1 MELDDPNMEAADKAA
16 RRLLAQEPK
25 TIEAIRGGGNN
36 RLFRVETAT
45 GTVAL
50 KSYKPADSDDWDRLA
65 HEWTALVF
73 LSRHLPGSIPTPI
86 AHDPTSGW
94 AAIEWVDGARIGK
107 RSASDI
113 AAALEFAGALRT
125 LRDAARGESF
135 TEAREAC
142 LCLGDL
148 LSQIDW
154 RLKRLEP
161 VAAANAE
168 LGDFLDEVRVEYAFR
183 RQDALLALD
192 AAARLPRAF
201 QVLSPS
207 DFGFHNALRRP
218 SGRLVFL
225 DFEYF
230 GWDDPAKL
238 ACDVHWHPGMSLSAA
253 EQDVFATGFEL
264 QAKDDPGCQQ
274 RITAY
279 RPLIGLRW
287 CLILLNEF
295 LALGLA
301 RRRYAG
307 QTEEASAAQ
316 ARQLAKAR
324 VLYSSI
330 AHRI

>member
-1 MELDDPNMEAADKAA
+1 MESDDLESAEKAA

-25 TIEAIRGGGNN
+25 TVETIRGGGNN
-36 RLFRVETAT
+36 RLFKVGTAT
-45 GTVAL
+45 ETVAL
-50 KSYKPADSDDWDRLA
+50 KSYKPTGSDDWDRLA

-94 AAIEWVDGARIGK
+94 AAIEWVDGDRIGE
-107 RSASDI
+107 RNEADI
-113 AAALEFAGALRT
+113 AAALEFAGALRM
-125 LRDAARGESF
+125 LRDAARDERF

-142 LCLGDL
+142 LCLADL

-161 VAAANAE
+161 VAAADAE
-168 LGDFLDEVRVEYAFR
+168 LSDFLDEVRAEFTFR
-183 RQDALLALD
+183 RQDALQALD
-192 AAARLPRAF
+192 AAARLPRTF

-207 DFGFHNALRRP
+207 DFGFHNAIRRP
-218 SGRLVFL
+218 SGKLVFL

-238 ACDVHWHPGMSLSAA
+238 ACDVHWHPGMALDTV
-253 EQDVFATGFEL
+253 EQDLFAAGFEL
-264 QAKDDPGCQQ
+264 QAQDDPGYQQ

-295 LALGLA
+295 LASGLA
-301 RRRYAG
+301 RRRHAG

-324 VLYSSI
+324 VLYSGI
-330 AHRI
+330 THRI

>member
-1 MELDDPNMEAADKAA
+1 MEAADRAV
-16 RRLLAQEPK
+16 RRLLAQAPK
-25 TIEAIRGGGNN
+25 TIEAVRGGGNN
-36 RLFRVETAT
+36 RLFKVETAT

-73 LSRHLPGSIPTPI
+73 MARHIPGSIPRPI
-86 AHDPTSGW
+86 AHEPASGW
-94 AAIEWVDGARIGK
+94 AAIEWVEGARIGE
-107 RSASDI
+107 RSEADI
-113 AAALEFAGALRT
+113 AAALRFAGALRM
-125 LRDAARGESF
+125 LGDAATEEHF

-142 LCLGDL
+142 LCLADL

-154 RLKRLEP
+154 RFKRLEP
-161 VAAANAE
+161 VAAANAD
-168 LGDFLDEVRVEYAFR
+168 LSDFLEEVQAEYVFFR
-183 RQDALLALD
+183 QAALQALD
-192 AAARLPRAF
+192 ATERLSHTYR
-201 QVLSPS
+201 VLSPS

-218 SGRLVFL
+218 SGKLVFL

-238 ACDVHWHPGMSLSAA
+238 ACDVHWHPGMALSPA
-253 EQDVFATGFEL
+253 EQELFATGFEL
-264 QAKDDPGCQQ
+264 QAKDDPGYQQ
-274 RITAY
+274 RIAAY

-307 QTEEASAAQ
+307 QIEEASIAQ

-324 VLYSSI
+324 LLYSSI

>member
-1 MELDDPNMEAADKAA
+1 MESDDVDMESAEKAA

-25 TIEAIRGGGNN
+25 TVEAIRGGGNN
-36 RLFRVETAT
+36 RLFKVVTAT
-45 GTVAL
+45 GAVAL

-73 LSRHLPGSIPTPI
+73 LARHLPGSIPTPI

-94 AAIEWVDGARIGK
+94 AAFEWVDGVRIGE
-107 RSASDI
+107 RSKADI
-113 AAALEFAGALRT
+113 ATALEFAGALRM
-125 LRDAARGESF
+125 LGGAATEERF

-142 LCLGDL
+142 LCLTDL

-168 LGDFLDEVRVEYAFR
+168 LGDFLDEVRAELASR
-183 RQDALLALD
+183 RQDALRTLD
-192 AAARLPRAF
+192 PAARLPRTL

-218 SGRLVFL
+218 SGKLVFL

-238 ACDVHWHPGMSLSAA
+238 ACDVHWHPGMALDPA
-253 EQDVFATGFEL
+253 EQDLFASGFGL
-264 QAKDDPGCQQ
+264 QAKDDPGYRQ

>member
-1 MELDDPNMEAADKAA
+1 MA
-16 RRLLAQEPK
+16 
-25 TIEAIRGGGNN
+25 
-36 RLFRVETAT
+36 
-45 GTVAL
+45 
-50 KSYKPADSDDWDRLA
+50 
-65 HEWTALVF
+65 
-73 LSRHLPGSIPTPI
+73 RHLAGSIPMPI
-86 AHDPTSGW
+86 AHDPATGW
-94 AAIEWVDGARIGK
+94 AAIEWVDGTRIGK
-107 RSASDI
+107 RSAADI
-113 AAALEFAGALRT
+113 AAALEFTGVLRT
-125 LRDAARGESF
+125 LRAAARIEPF

-161 VAAANAE
+161 VAVANAE
-168 LGDFLDEVRVEYAFR
+168 LADFLNDVRGELAFR

-192 AAARLPRAF
+192 AAARLSRTL

-207 DFGFHNALRRP
+207 DFGFHNTLRRP

-238 ACDVHWHPGMSLSAA
+238 ACDVHWHPGMALSAV
-253 EQDVFATGFEL
+253 EQEVFATGFAL
-264 QAKDDPGCQQ
+264 QAKDDPGYQQ

-307 QTEEASAAQ
+307 QMEEASAAQ

>member
-1 MELDDPNMEAADKAA
+1 MESDGSDVESAEEAA
-16 RRLLAQEPK
+16 RRLLAQQPK
-25 TIEAIRGGGNN
+25 TIEAVRGGGNN
-36 RLFRVETAT
+36 RLFKVVTAT
-45 GTVAL
+45 GAVAL
-50 KSYKPADSDDWDRLA
+50 KSYKPPDSDDWDRLD

-73 LSRHLPGSIPTPI
+73 MARHLAGSIPMPI
-86 AHDPTSGW
+86 AHDPATGW
-94 AAIEWVDGARIGK
+94 AALEWVDGARIGK
-107 RSASDI
+107 RSATDI
-113 AAALEFAGALRT
+113 AAALEFAGMLRT
-125 LRDAARGESF
+125 LRAAARTEPF

-168 LGDFLDEVRVEYAFR
+168 LGDFLDEVRTELAFR

-192 AAARLPRAF
+192 AVARLPRTL

-218 SGRLVFL
+218 SGKLVFL

-238 ACDVHWHPGMSLSAA
+238 ACDVHWHPGMALDPA
-253 EQDVFATGFEL
+253 EQELFTAGFEL
-264 QAKDDPGCQQ
+264 QARNDPGYHC

-295 LALGLA
+295 LTLGLA

-324 VLYSSI
+324 VLYSSVT
-330 AHRI
+330 HRI

>member
-1 MELDDPNMEAADKAA
+1 MELCDPNMEAADRAA

-25 TIEAIRGGGNN
+25 TIEAVRGGGNN

-50 KSYKPADSDDWDRLA
+50 KSYRPADSDDWDRLA
-65 HEWTALVF
+65 HEWTALIF
-73 LSRHLPGSIPTPI
+73 MARHLPGSIPTPI

-94 AAIEWVDGARIGK
+94 AAIEWVDGVRIGE
-107 RSASDI
+107 RSEADI
-113 AAALEFAGALRT
+113 AAALEFAGALRR
-125 LRDAARGESF
+125 LGGAATGEQF

-142 LCLGDL
+142 LCLTDL

-161 VAAANAE
+161 VATANTE
-168 LGDFLDEVRVEYAFR
+168 LSDFLEEVRAAYAVR
-183 RQDALLALD
+183 RQAALQALD
-192 AAARLPRAF
+192 AAARLPQSFR
-201 QVLSPS
+201 VLSPS
-207 DFGFHNALRRP
+207 DFGFHNAIRRP
-218 SGRLVFL
+218 SGNLVFL

-238 ACDVHWHPGMSLSAA
+238 ACDVHWHPGMALNPS
-253 EQDVFATGFEL
+253 EQDHFATGFER
-264 QAKDDPGCQQ
+264 QAKDDPGYRQ